1 MQLDTR
7 KLKKLII
14 KAVPYIAFSYVG
26 NLIGFAYRTAEGNG
40 FQEKVLPFMSNLGVA
55 FSRIFPSLHPFDL
68 LFGLVLAGVMRLVL
82 YIKSK
87 NRKKFRQGEEYGSAV
102 WGGEKDIE
110 PYMDCSNPDN
120 NVILTKTESLTMG
133 KPSAPK
139 YARNK
144 NILVIGGSGSGK
156 TRFFVKP
163 NLMQMHSSYVVT
175 DPKGT
180 VLIEC
185 GKMLRQGRPKRVN
198 GKIVYRKDIN
208 GSYIKGKDGKY
219 IPVYEPYKIKVF
231 NTIDFAKSM
240 HYNPFAYI
248 SEKNRE
254 KDILKFVEVL
264 IKNTTS
270 SQQPSG
276 DDFWVKAEKLLY
288 TAYIAMIFTMSPV
301 EERNF
306 ETLIEMINAS
316 ECREDDEEFKNA
328 IDQQFEFLEHW
339 LDNDFPD
346 DYELSDSYNKIKK
359 FRPSEEQRRIGAF
372 ALKQFKA
379 YKLAAG
385 KTAKSILISCSTR
398 LAPFAIDEVLEIT
411 SFDELHLDKL
421 GDELSALFIIISDT
435 DATFNFLVA
444 IMYSQLFNLLC
455 TKADNSPSGKL
466 NYHVRCLLDE
476 FANIGEIPQFE
487 KLIATI
493 RSREISASIILQAKS
508 QLKAIYKDNA
518 DTIEG
523 NCDTMLFLG
532 GKEKSTLKE
541 ISESL
546 GKETIDSFNTST
558 NRGQS
563 ESYGMNYQ
571 KLGKE
576 LKSQDELA
584 VMDGGKC
591 ILQLRG
597 VRPFFSDKYDITR
610 HKQYHLLSDDDPK
623 QEFNIENYVKGKKRM
638 RLSLAS
644 SDSFTGFG
652 VNVTAGQEV
661 NTADATEKEN
671 AEAKISEDTDE
682 TEIYVGFSDSE
693 ETE

>member
-1 MQLDTR
+1 MQLNTR

-14 KAVPYIAFSYVG
+14 KAVPYVAFSYVG

-40 FQEKVLPFMSNLGVA
+40 FQEKLLPFMSNLGVA
-55 FSRIFPSLHPFDL
+55 FARIFPSLHPFDL

-82 YIKSK
+82 YVKSK
-87 NRKKFRQGEEYGSAV
+87 NKKKFRQGEEYGSAV

-133 KPSAPK
+133 KPSEPK

-180 VLIEC
+180 VLVEC
-185 GKMLRQGRPKRVN
+185 GKMLARGRPARGKN
-198 GKIVYRKDIN
+198 GEVLYTVD
-208 GSYIKGKDGKY
+208 KDGKRQ
-219 IPVYEPYKIKVF
+219 IVYEPYKIKVF

-264 IKNTTS
+264 IKNTSS

-288 TAYIAMIFTMSPV
+288 TAYIALIFAMYDP
-301 EERNF
+301 EQWNF
-306 ETLIEMINAS
+306 KTLIDMINAS

-328 IDQQFEFLEHW
+328 IDLEFEIVECWLNGTEHSDPEVMADYAD
-339 LDNDFPD
+339 LFETEPD
-346 DYELSDSYNKIKK
+346 A
-359 FRPSEEQRRIGAF
+359 EQRRLGAF

-411 SFDELHLDKL
+411 SYDELELDTL
-421 GDELSALFIIISDT
+421 GDRRTALFLIMSDT
-435 DATFNFLVA
+435 DDSFNFL
-444 IMYSQLFNLLC
+444 ISMCYTQLFNLLC
-455 TKADNSPSGKL
+455 EKADDVYGGRLPV
-466 NYHVRCLLDE
+466 HVRCLIDE
-476 FANIGEIPQFE
+476 CANIGQIPKLE
-487 KLIATI
+487 KLVATI
-493 RSREISASIILQAKS
+493 RSREISACLVLQAQS

-518 DTIEG
+518 DTIIG
-523 NCDTMLFLG
+523 NMDSSIFLG
-532 GKEKSTLKE
+532 GKEPTTLKE
-541 ISESL
+541 LEAVL
-546 GKETIDSFNTST
+546 GKETIDTYNTGES
-558 NRGQS
+558 RGRETS
-563 ESYGMNYQ
+563 HSLNYQ
-571 KLGKE
+571 KLGKA
-576 LKSQDELA
+576 LMSQDELA

-597 VRPFFSDKYDITR
+597 VRPFLSDKYDITQ
-610 HKQYHLLSDDDPK
+610 HP
-623 QEFNIENYVKGKKRM
+623 NYKY
-638 RLSLAS
+638 
-644 SDSFTGFG
+644 
-652 VNVTAGQEV
+652 
-661 NTADATEKEN
+661 TADADPKN
-671 AEAKISEDTDE
+671 AFSIEDFLRARLKLKPNQVCDVY
-682 TEIYVGFSDSE
+682 EIDAAADD
-693 ETE
+693 